1 MLTCKP
7 SEICFQKKML
17 IKNIQLTVSENVIA
31 RGGKS
36 FLLLPSDSIVEEP
49 PKKSFD
55 LYQKKRSK
63 ESL

>member
-7 SEICFQKKML
+7 SEICFQKKNADQ
-17 IKNIQLTVSENVIA
+17 KYSAHSFRERHCQK
-31 RGGKS
+31 GKS
-36 FLLLPSDSIVEEP
+36 FLLLPSESIVEEP